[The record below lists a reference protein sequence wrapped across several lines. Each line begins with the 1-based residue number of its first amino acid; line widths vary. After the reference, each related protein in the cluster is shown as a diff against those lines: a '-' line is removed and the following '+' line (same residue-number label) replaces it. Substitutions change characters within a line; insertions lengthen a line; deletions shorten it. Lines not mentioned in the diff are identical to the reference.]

1 MKNYNKIL
9 SVTLSSLMLISSVGV
24 NAMAKTDSNEY
35 LEELSQRLG
44 GVDIVATSDLDPS
57 DPDYWVSFYDDNHKT
72 PIVDDANP
80 NPDSNYLSYD
90 DKLELP
96 QLYTTSNTKYD
107 VYNSTGTILK
117 HNDVSSVFRAI
128 GLANSTG
135 DYVKETDTGTVIF
148 TKNNSTSTFYKFQFT
163 KYYGTTDLAGA
174 QSWVRNYRYAH
185 VVDGTGRL
193 RYNSYY
199 SLKGTPDSYTLEPES
214 GGYYY
219 KFSYSYNG
227 HKSSYNKVIFSNSD
241 IKFSGDYTN
250 NAYIY
255 SAVINSSQTLEV
267 GIMSSKGLSGDWYMY
282 RSDANG
288 LINWYPNKKV
298 IDSTSI
304 GTNTYRSNGTVEIKI
319 SVKNGG
325 ATGIVTSSL
334 LGTSDG
340 TVSLTGNTFTANGN
354 VTFLQACS
362 LVQVVDAMTSDIRNG
377 AYLKNVSFNNC
388 KLHNTTDFSDT
399 GYDFYGNSSYTYF
412 AFLYNDDCIS
422 YTRNSNTKESMTIDY
437 SVGYQE

>member
-1 MKNYNKIL
+1 MFSHIHYNRYFEFWR
-9 SVTLSSLMLISSVGV
+9 VYPVFSSCFAHKKYAPPKV
-24 NAMAKTDSNEY
+24 SNFWGAY
-35 LEELSQRLG
+35 H
-44 GVDIVATSDLDPS
+44 
-57 DPDYWVSFYDDNHKT
+57 YWVAFYDENHKT
-72 PIVDDANP
+72 PIVDSSTP
-80 NPDSNYLSYD
+80 NPDANYLSYD
-90 DKLELP
+90 DKLDLP
-96 QLYTTSNTKYD
+96 QIYTTSNTKYD
-107 VYNSTGTILK
+107 VYNSTGSTLK
-117 HNDVSSVFRAI
+117 YNDVSSVFRAI
-128 GLANSTG
+128 GLASSTG

-148 TKNNSTSTFYKFQFT
+148 RKNNSTSTFYKFQFT

-174 QSWVRNYRYAH
+174 QSWVQNYRYAH

-241 IKFSGDYTN
+241 LKFSGDYEN

-267 GIMSSKGLSGDWYMY
+267 GIMSAKGLSGDWYMY

-298 IDSTSI
+298 IDSTLI

-334 LGTSDG
+334 LGVSDG

-354 VTFLQACS
+354 TTFLQACS
-362 LVQVVDAMTSDIRNG
+362 LVQVVDSMTSDIRNG

-388 KLHNTTDFSDT
+388 KLHNTTDLSDT

-412 AFLYNDDCIS
+412 SFLYNDDCIS